1 MRIDDLVKESLN
13 QLTKEQLVYLV
24 EQFYRCKS
32 RIGEVCVDV
41 SKEHIDPAEAIRKIR
56 RCVCDTPSIGWGD
69 HLADY
74 IDFEMGRITT
84 EEFRRNIGIE

>member
-1 MRIDDLVKESLN
+1 MDDFVKESLN
-13 QLTKEQLVYLV
+13 QLTKGQLVYLV

-41 SKEHIDPAEAIRKIR
+41 LKEHIDPAEAIRKIW
-56 RCVCDTPSIGWGD
+56 RCLCDTPSIGWGD

-74 IDFEMGRITT
+74 IDFKMGRITT

>member
-1 MRIDDLVKESLN
+1 MDDFTKETLN
-13 QLTKEQLVYLV
+13 HLTKEQLVYLA
-24 EQFYRCKS
+24 EQLYRCKS

-41 SKEHIDPAEAIRKIR
+41 SKEHIGPAEAIRKIR
-56 RCVCDTPSIGWGD
+56 RCLCDIPSIGWGD

>member
-1 MRIDDLVKESLN
+1 MDDFVKESLN
-13 QLTKEQLVYLV
+13 QLTKVQIVYLL

-32 RIGEVCVDV
+32 RIGEVCVDAL
-41 SKEHIDPAEAIRKIR
+41 KEHIDPPEAIRKIR
-56 RCVCDTPSIGWGD
+56 RCLCDTPSIGWGD